1 MVKGKK
7 MEMTEVGLRK
17 GTKELGVS
25 ASPYFSKVYNVINQ
39 MLFSVKA
46 EDVAERAIQL
56 LKDNKAPVIAFSSTM
71 GAFLESFEND
81 RGMTVQD
88 WHIINA
94 DFSEVLKCGLS
105 GVMRYSE
112 NNEIGKSV
120 HKKIELSE
128 LDEDARMEYKRIAG
142 IIEAIATGIS
152 ISPIDRI
159 KLCIEQAG
167 YKVAEVTGRKLEV
180 RFESL
185 HTNIGLVASRRKE
198 LVNDAFRKF
207 NNNEVDVLLINQSGS
222 TGASAHAVV
231 TPKVSAA

>member
-1 MVKGKK
+1 
-7 MEMTEVGLRK
+7 
-17 GTKELGVS
+17 
-25 ASPYFSKVYNVINQ
+25 
-39 MLFSVKA
+39 
-46 EDVAERAIQL
+46 
-56 LKDNKAPVIAFSSTM
+56 
-71 GAFLESFEND
+71 
-81 RGMTVQD
+81 
-88 WHIINA
+88 
-94 DFSEVLKCGLS
+94 
-105 GVMRYSE
+105 MRYSE

-231 TPKVSAA
+231 MPKVSAA